1 MGNISPFQKIKQA
14 TSLKEYAE
22 AKLERA
28 KGGNRYVC
36 PFCHSGGHGNA
47 GSDSAFSID
56 TKRNYFKC
64 FSCGKAGD
72 IFDLAGAVEG
82 IDANDQRAKLAAVAR
97 WAGIELEQPRNAAQA
112 RPRAASVAKAEA
124 KKPVEKKPAPDLT
137 AGRAK
142 HEAFILQARESI
154 ESSPEA
160 LAYLEARGWSLE
172 TAKEWGIG
180 YDAKSRRIV
189 LPWIGTDY
197 YHIDRDI
204 TGKASRKY
212 SKPKTDEV
220 GAQPLFNP
228 NALNEETFAVTE
240 GWFDA
245 IAIKSFDVEAV
256 ALGGGGINQLVA
268 ALQAKAEKPTAVFC
282 FDRDEAGEKFERQAV
297 EAFEAAHLP
306 YRSIHWP
313 KSLEG
318 KDPDE
323 MSHSDMKAFWE
334 HLRYVFDKAK
344 AERAQEREAAYR
356 EALGQLRV
364 VSASDVAAQIFL
376 MEGATEPT
384 PTGFHAFD
392 EAIGGG
398 LPTGLVTL
406 GAISSMGKTTFAVQ
420 MSDQIAASGRGV
432 LFVTIE
438 QSARELTAKSL
449 SRLTATLPGGDTEAA
464 SAGEILDPKRRAAW
478 SLLKTQQ
485 LAGACEEYERA
496 IAAHM
501 HIMEGVKQPS
511 ASDVDTLA
519 RRMAAHDGK
528 PPVIFIDYLQLLAAP
543 SERDTDKQTTDK
555 NVMAL
560 RQLARE
566 LQTPVVVISS
576 LNRSSYSTGVTLESF
591 KESGAIEYGSDLLL
605 GLQPW
610 HMSYDLQ
617 DVDEKKAKGKS
628 RELLGKH
635 KSADVRACELTILK
649 NRSGKVTDEGI
660 AFTFD
665 APHSL
670 WSEGNDRAGVRV
682 L

>member
-1 MGNISPFQKIKQA
+1 MTLSPFQEIKQS

-47 GSDSAFSID
+47 GSDSAFSV
-56 TKRNYFKC
+56 KGERFSC
-64 FSCGKAGD
+64 FSCGKGGD

-124 KKPVEKKPAPDLT
+124 RKKPVEEKPAPDLT

-142 HEAFILQARESI
+142 HEAYLLQAKANVEH
-154 ESSPEA
+154 PEA
-160 LAYLEARGWSLE
+160 VAYLEGRGYTVDE
-172 TAKEWGIG
+172 AKALGIG
-180 YDAKSRRIV
+180 YDPATKRLVI
-189 LPWIGTDY
+189 PWKGSSY
-197 YHIDRDI
+197 YHIDRDV
-204 TGKASRKY
+204 TGKASHKY
-212 SKPKTDEV
+212 SKPKSDEV
-220 GAQPLFNP
+220 GAQPLYNP
-228 NALNEETFAVTE
+228 DALNEEAFVVVE
-240 GWFDA
+240 GAFDA
-245 IAIKSFDVEAV
+245 LALETLGIEAV
-256 ALGGGGINQLVA
+256 ALGGVGISGLVS
-268 ALQAKAEKPTAVFC
+268 ALQAKAEKPTPLFFFDYDKAGFDARAGAV
-282 FDRDEAGEKFERQAV
+282 K
-297 EAFEAAHLP
+297 AFEEAHLP
-306 YRSIHWP
+306 CVAFFPATYR
-313 KSLEG
+313 LNG
-318 KDPDE
+318 KDADDMRKADPDALKNALTGE
-323 MSHSDMKAFWE
+323 LASIRHK
-334 HLRYVFDKAK
+334 
-344 AERAQEREAAYR
+344 RAQEREAAYR

-398 LPTGLVTL
+398 LPAGLVTL

-420 MSDQIAASGRGV
+420 MADQIAASGRAV

-449 SRLTATLPGGDTEAA
+449 SRLTATLPDGDTEAA

-566 LQTPVVVISS
+566 LHTPVVVISS

-635 KSADVRACELTILK
+635 KAADVRACELTILK

>member
-1 MGNISPFQKIKQA
+1 MTLSPFQEVKQS

-28 KGGNRYVC
+28 KSGNRYVC

-47 GSDSAFSID
+47 GSDSAFSV
-56 TKRNYFKC
+56 KGERFSC
-64 FSCGKAGD
+64 FSCGKGGD

-82 IDANDQRAKLAAVAR
+82 IDANNQRAKLAAVAQ

-124 KKPVEKKPAPDLT
+124 RKKPVEEKPAPDLT

-142 HEAFILQARESI
+142 HEAYLLQAKANVEH
-154 ESSPEA
+154 PEA
-160 LAYLEARGWSLE
+160 VAYLEGRGYTVDE
-172 TAKEWGIG
+172 AKALGIG
-180 YDAKSRRIV
+180 YDPATKRLVI
-189 LPWIGTDY
+189 PWKGSSY
-197 YHIDRDI
+197 YHIDRDT
-204 TGKASRKY
+204 TGKASHKY
-212 SKPKTDEV
+212 SKPKSDEV
-220 GAQPLFNP
+220 GAQPLYNP
-228 NALNEETFAVTE
+228 DALNEEAFVVVE
-240 GWFDA
+240 GAFDA
-245 IAIKSFDVEAV
+245 LALETLGIEAV
-256 ALGGGGINQLVA
+256 ALGGVGISGLVS
-268 ALQAKAEKPTAVFC
+268 ALQAKAEKPTPLFFFDYDKAGFDARAGAV
-282 FDRDEAGEKFERQAV
+282 K
-297 EAFEAAHLP
+297 AFEEAHLP
-306 YRSIHWP
+306 CAAFFPATYR
-313 KSLEG
+313 LNG
-318 KDPDE
+318 KDADE
-323 MSHSDMKAFWE
+323 MRKADPDALKSALTGE
-334 HLRYVFDKAK
+334 LANIRQT
-344 AERAQEREAAYR
+344 RAQEREAAYR

-398 LPTGLVTL
+398 LPAGLVTL

-420 MSDQIAASGRGV
+420 MADQIAASGRGV

-449 SRLTATLPGGDTEAA
+449 SRLTATLPDGDTEAA

-635 KSADVRACELTILK
+635 KAADVRACELTILK

-670 WSEGNDRAGVRV
+670 WREGNDRAGVRV